1 MARKSWPKRATT
13 NKKSIFILPDNYIYI
28 SHLDDIGG
36 EEFKYWILPFY
47 PDSFSDTMQSTFAEQ
62 NALGRSAP
70 VYTYSNSGPRTVRI
84 EINLHRDMMDDANAG
99 ISNVRLQ
106 DGDDYIDSLVRA
118 LQSIAVPKYN
128 LTNKAVEPPMVAVR
142 LGKQLFIKGVVTSGI
157 GITYTKPILSNDK
170 YAQVSLSIE
179 IAEVDP
185 YDATTVYQN
194 GSYRGEVK
202 TLKEGALTYWGIKEN
217 R

>member
-1 MARKSWPKRATT
+1 MAITKKPK
-13 NKKSIFILPDNYIYI
+13 NEVLKNYVLPDNYIYI

-47 PDSFSDTMQSTFAEQ
+47 PDSFSDTMQSTFTDQ

-70 VYTYSNSGPRTVRI
+70 VYTFSNSGPRTVRI

-128 LTNKAVEPPMVAVR
+128 LTNKAVEPPMVALR

-157 GITYTKPILSNDK
+157 GITYTKPILDNDK
-170 YAQVSLSIE
+170 YSQVSLSIE

-194 GSYRGEVK
+194 GSFRGEVK
-202 TLKEGALTYWGIKEN
+202 TLKQGALTYWGIQEN
-217 R
+217 K